1 MKLTRPIVL
10 ILESQEEIDYMYDV
24 LNACGTA
31 QRSLHDTLPTPR
43 FGGDLHAMS
52 RRLWNQLHKE
62 ISHES

>member
-1 MKLTRPIVL
+1 MEATRPVVL

-31 QRSLHDTLPTPR
+31 QKSLHDSLSSPR

-52 RRLWNQLHKE
+52 EGLWDQLNKE

>member
-1 MKLTRPIVL
+1 MEATRPVVL

-31 QRSLHDTLPTPR
+31 QKSLHDSLSSPR
-43 FGGDLHAMS
+43 FSGDVYIMS
-52 RRLWNQLHKE
+52 DSLWEQLNKE

>member
-1 MKLTRPIVL
+1 MEATRPVVL

-52 RRLWNQLHKE
+52 GRLWKQLNKE

>member
-1 MKLTRPIVL
+1 MKVTRPVVL

-43 FGGDLHAMS
+43 FSGNVYIMS
-52 RRLWNQLHKE
+52 DRLWNQLNKE
-62 ISHES
+62 INHES